1 MARLPDE
8 DRADRIRQA
17 RQVLSGASLTPPEE
31 SVGYGDRFAIGGA
44 TEFRYFLALSALVIL
59 SAIVWA
65 IWGMGAASPV
75 LFLLALGLLAGW
87 VLL

>member
-8 DRADRIRQA
+8 DRADRIRKA
-17 RQVLSGASLTPPEE
+17 RQVLSGASLTPPEDP
-31 SVGYGDRFAIGGA
+31 VGFGDRFTVGGA
-44 TEFRYFLALSALVIL
+44 TEFRYFVVLSALVIL

-65 IWGMGAASPV
+65 IWGMGVASPV

>member
-8 DRADRIRQA
+8 DRADRIRKA
-17 RQVLSGASLTPPEE
+17 RQVLSGASLTPPEDPI
-31 SVGYGDRFAIGGA
+31 GYGDRFVIGGS
-44 TEFRYFLALSALVIL
+44 TEFRYFLVLSGLVIL

-87 VLL
+87 LLL